1 MILSGLVCFGIVA
14 ICASATIDAPGCGM
28 RPLMSD
34 NGASELQATK
44 LRIVGGTESVP
55 YTWPS
60 ICSFMTDTGYHICGS
75 TLVKNKAG
83 VYYLVTAA
91 HCIRQEHCLL
101 LTSPV
106 HISLLKDFNG
116 GEMASSLKQVYK
128 PIKPD
133 STCAIRYP
141 GEFMA
146 DNMMCAGEP
155 TGGVDACQ
163 GDSGGP
169 LYTYRNG
176 MWYLTGKPS

>member
-1 MILSGLVCFGIVA
+1 
-14 ICASATIDAPGCGM
+14 M

-91 HCIRQEHCLL
+91 HCIRQE
-101 LTSPV
+101 
-106 HISLLKDFNG
+106 D
-116 GEMASSLKQVYK
+116 
-128 PIKPD
+128 
-133 STCAIRYP
+133 
-141 GEFMA
+141 
-146 DNMMCAGEP
+146 
-155 TGGVDACQ
+155 
-163 GDSGGP
+163 
-169 LYTYRNG
+169 
-176 MWYLTGKPS
+176 